1 MCASRSAAV
10 EGQVNFAKLIASCR
24 SRKEAQAYKAFV
36 PTKDDVGRLGE
47 IGREVLQHLP
57 PEAGACALMSAVYAA
72 RLQSVGLAP
81 AYVAAGSLLVQGQR
95 VFGDGRPFDGAKA
108 FSESNSDWDGH
119 AWVMF
124 GPYVADVSIFRT
136 AYSSQAPRLLA
147 AHVRQEFG
155 NGRGLLVVR
164 WSDAPK
170 SGLHYLSQYVL
181 TESQV
186 SGLVRGAS
194 ARFSSPS

>member
-1 MCASRSAAV
+1 M
-10 EGQVNFAKLIASCR
+10 NFAKLIASCR
-24 SRKEAQAYKAFV
+24 SRKETQAYKAFA
-36 PTKDDVGRLGE
+36 PTEDDVRRLGE

-108 FSESNSDWDGH
+108 FSESNTDWDGH

-136 AYSSQAPRLLA
+136 AYSSHAPRLLA
-147 AHVRQEFG
+147 AHMREEFG

-170 SGLHYLSQYVL
+170 SGLHYSPQYVL

-186 SGLVRGAS
+186 SGLVRGA
-194 ARFSSPS
+194 AAHFSSPS

>member
-1 MCASRSAAV
+1 
-10 EGQVNFAKLIASCR
+10 
-24 SRKEAQAYKAFV
+24 
-36 PTKDDVGRLGE
+36 
-47 IGREVLQHLP
+47 
-57 PEAGACALMSAVYAA
+57 
-72 RLQSVGLAP
+72 
-81 AYVAAGSLLVQGQR
+81 
-95 VFGDGRPFDGAKA
+95 
-108 FSESNSDWDGH
+108 
-119 AWVMF
+119 MF

-136 AYSSQAPRLLA
+136 AYSSQAPGLLA

-170 SGLHYLSQYVL
+170 SGLRYSPQYVL